1 MKISI
6 ITACFNSEKYIT
18 NTFNSILNQSYKNI
32 EYIVV
37 DGGSTDKT
45 VDIIKENEHLF
56 GGALKWVSESD
67 NGIYDA
73 LNKGI
78 DMATGDVI
86 GFLHSDDF
94 FSSENVLEEINKS
107 FKQTNIA
114 GVYGDLKYVDINTLN
129 VIRYW
134 KSKKFKSNLLNK
146 GWMPAHPT
154 LFLKREVYKSIG
166 KFNINYKISADYD
179 YILRVFK
186 QKSLFFNYLPI
197 VVSVM
202 RLGGASN
209 TSKNLIKKMKEDLI
223 IMKANNLKPALL
235 VFFLKNILKLNQF
248 IKK

>member
-78 DMATGDVI
+78 DMDTGDVI

-186 QKSLFFNYLPI
+186 QKSLFFNYLP
-197 VVSVM
+197 
-202 RLGGASN
+202 N
-209 TSKNLIKKMKEDLI
+209 YYT
-223 IMKANNLKPALL
+223 
-235 VFFLKNILKLNQF
+235 
-248 IKK
+248 